1 VALFGMAM
9 LVGFSF
15 SWIRLWHAFLLAV
28 LAGVL
33 YSIYLLMSKS
43 AFSDGRT
50 LFHDNQ
56 HPFINGI
63 RLLFVPYLTIFGFSD
78 AGWFVL
84 FIQAVVCQLTAWL
97 SISYATQ
104 HMRTTRVSLSLLGQ
118 AVLTSVLAWFF

>member
-1 VALFGMAM
+1 LERQWHYLEWLCWSVLN
-9 LVGFSF
+9 F
-15 SWIRLWHAFLLAV
+15 SWIRLWHGILLAV

-63 RLLFVPYLTIFGFSD
+63 FRYCLYPTWWAIFGFSD

-97 SISYATQ
+97 SISYAT
-104 HMRTTRVSLSLLGQ
+104 HIRTTRFHWVY
-118 AVLTSVLAWFF
+118 